1 MKDAL
6 LSIKVTEREE
16 KKKYRCDHIKHQAC
30 ENHKS
35 NKIKEEMSH
44 QMKIFVIYVRSHHS
58 IGWLMFLF
66 TFKSS
71 LFIKEV
77 STYVSYVSYTIIHMF
92 VVVPV
97 SWEYL
102 TSMQLNL

>member
-1 MKDAL
+1 MWEPIIPLGDL
-6 LSIKVTEREE
+6 
-16 KKKYRCDHIKHQAC
+16 
-30 ENHKS
+30 
-35 NKIKEEMSH
+35 
-44 QMKIFVIYVRSHHS
+44 F
-58 IGWLMFLF
+58 FLF

-77 STYVSYVSYTIIHMF
+77 STCVSYVSCAIIHMF

-102 TSMQLNL
+102 TPMLLNL

>member
-1 MKDAL
+1 
-6 LSIKVTEREE
+6 
-16 KKKYRCDHIKHQAC
+16 
-30 ENHKS
+30 
-35 NKIKEEMSH
+35 
-44 QMKIFVIYVRSHHS
+44 
-58 IGWLMFLF
+58 MFLF

-102 TSMQLNL
+102 TPMQLNL